1 MIKSRVSVFIASADR
16 HRSLMT
22 RANMADQCIKACK
35 MFESLQ
41 KSSIENYIK
50 SLIQKCGR
58 SELRLH
64 FGWTKVHFKSAK
76 NGPFLGDFGKLKL
89 AVKQCYQ
96 KGQL

>member
-41 KSSIENYIK
+41 KSSIKKSQKKSHTKIASEASYVYIL
-50 SLIQKCGR
+50 SGQKFI
-58 SELRLH
+58 SKVPKMVH
-64 FGWTKVHFKSAK
+64 FGEILES
-76 NGPFLGDFGKLKL
+76 
-89 AVKQCYQ
+89 
-96 KGQL
+96 